1 MTFTEFYQQFG
12 IVKYPFNTFT
22 TEDERKNS
30 ELFVEPIDYAL
41 IKDAFKC
48 SRTIIMSGNRGTGKT
63 AIVFDLMRNAPQN
76 SFVLYIDDFSS
87 VPECPSTNDFYR
99 LLCVN
104 LVNVLMSRA
113 VEIKKGISHLSKDDK
128 LFLSQLIVNYMTT
141 VTHQD
146 LNSKVEK
153 IQLSKISRFINK
165 ISSFIQFAINYGLS
179 AAAKLFNSMF
189 ANQFSLPI
197 IEADSAISILPEIK
211 VKVDSSF
218 NNVDINY
225 SLLTRI
231 CQLIKR
237 IGYSNVAVMLD
248 KIDEDNR
255 FTNDGD
261 QIALFIKPLLT
272 DNKLLLC
279 SDLQMAISLWSIPF
293 DNLKS
298 DIRTQK
304 FYCPELQWQRDDLIR
319 AFNQRV
325 KVYSEGKSP
334 KTFYEF
340 FSDEI
345 SRDDIDQLLILANHN
360 PRDLWHIFNFLFQK
374 QYDINP
380 NSTVFTKDSFI
391 AALADFV
398 IKFNYYEYY
407 PRKKNARRDSMDI
420 YRYINHLL
428 KLSDIE
434 FTSNQLN
441 SCAGTGS
448 STNNY
453 IGAMQ
458 AMGLIIRTDS
468 KIGTGIV
475 YRIND
480 PKVIYAMHMGLRISR
495 TQ

>member
-1 MTFTEFYQQFG
+1 MKE
-12 IVKYPFNTFT
+12 
-22 TEDERKNS
+22 KNS

-211 VKVDSSF
+211 VMMLMQSRAAINGTPRLPASKVNMGIF
-218 NNVDINY
+218 VVDHAPINRKTLNSELPFFSIIAAMGNAAY
-225 SLLTRI
+225 SGPAAA
-231 CQLIKR
+231 Q
-237 IGYSNVAVMLD
+237 
-248 KIDEDNR
+248 
-255 FTNDGD
+255 
-261 QIALFIKPLLT
+261 
-272 DNKLLLC
+272 
-279 SDLQMAISLWSIPF
+279 
-293 DNLKS
+293 
-298 DIRTQK
+298 
-304 FYCPELQWQRDDLIR
+304 
-319 AFNQRV
+319 
-325 KVYSEGKSP
+325 P
-334 KTFYEF
+334 KTKPIKAPLTPEPGPVY
-340 FSDEI
+340 
-345 SRDDIDQLLILANHN
+345 
-360 PRDLWHIFNFLFQK
+360 
-374 QYDINP
+374 
-380 NSTVFTKDSFI
+380 FI
-391 AALADFV
+391 
-398 IKFNYYEYY
+398 
-407 PRKKNARRDSMDI
+407 
-420 YRYINHLL
+420 
-428 KLSDIE
+428 
-434 FTSNQLN
+434 
-441 SCAGTGS
+441 
-448 STNNY
+448 
-453 IGAMQ
+453 
-458 AMGLIIRTDS
+458 
-468 KIGTGIV
+468 IV
-475 YRIND
+475 
-480 PKVIYAMHMGLRISR
+480 
-495 TQ
+495 

>member
-179 AAAKLFNSMF
+179 AAASCLT
-189 ANQFSLPI
+189 ACLPI
-197 IEADSAISILPEIK
+197 SFLCPSLRPTPRSA
-211 VKVDSSF
+211 F
-218 NNVDINY
+218 Y
-225 SLLTRI
+225 
-231 CQLIKR
+231 Q
-237 IGYSNVAVMLD
+237 
-248 KIDEDNR
+248 
-255 FTNDGD
+255 
-261 QIALFIKPLLT
+261 
-272 DNKLLLC
+272 KL
-279 SDLQMAISLWSIPF
+279 
-293 DNLKS
+293 K
-298 DIRTQK
+298 
-304 FYCPELQWQRDDLIR
+304 
-319 AFNQRV
+319 
-325 KVYSEGKSP
+325 
-334 KTFYEF
+334 
-340 FSDEI
+340 
-345 SRDDIDQLLILANHN
+345 
-360 PRDLWHIFNFLFQK
+360 
-374 QYDINP
+374 
-380 NSTVFTKDSFI
+380 
-391 AALADFV
+391 
-398 IKFNYYEYY
+398 
-407 PRKKNARRDSMDI
+407 
-420 YRYINHLL
+420 
-428 KLSDIE
+428 
-434 FTSNQLN
+434 
-441 SCAGTGS
+441 
-448 STNNY
+448 
-453 IGAMQ
+453 
-458 AMGLIIRTDS
+458 
-468 KIGTGIV
+468 
-475 YRIND
+475 
-480 PKVIYAMHMGLRISR
+480 
-495 TQ
+495 